1 MINVKDNEDGSFTV
15 EWDENDKDES
25 FFNDWTKE
33 DFTRFF
39 RLAAERE
46 NAKESGKESQDSN
59 ISEATQ
65 EDWEDFWHN
74 SEG

>member
-15 EWDENDKDES
+15 EWDENDEEES

-39 RLAAERE
+39 RLCAERE
-46 NAKESGKESQDSN
+46 NAEKLGEESQDSN
-59 ISEATQ
+59 INESQ
-65 EDWEDFWHN
+65 ED
-74 SEG
+74 

>member
-39 RLAAERE
+39 RICAERE
-46 NAKESGKESQDSN
+46 NAEKLGEESQESN
-59 ISEATQ
+59 VIQSQ
-65 EDWEDFWHN
+65 EDKKWQETSIH
-74 SEG
+74 

>member
-1 MINVKDNEDGSFTV
+1 MLNVKDNEDGSFTV

-33 DFTRFF
+33 DFTTFF
-39 RLAAERE
+39 RLAAECE

-65 EDWEDFWHN
+65 EDWEDFWYN

>member
-15 EWDENDKDES
+15 EWDENDEDES

-39 RLAAERE
+39 RLCAERE
-46 NAKESGKESQDSN
+46 NAKKSGEESQEFDIKESQKD
-59 ISEATQ
+59 
-65 EDWEDFWHN
+65 
-74 SEG
+74 